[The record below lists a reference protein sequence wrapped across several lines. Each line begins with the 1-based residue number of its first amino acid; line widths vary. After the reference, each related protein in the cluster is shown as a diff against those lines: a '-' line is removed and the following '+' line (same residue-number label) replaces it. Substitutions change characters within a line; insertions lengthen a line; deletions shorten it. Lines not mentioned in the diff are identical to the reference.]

1 MGKKSR
7 DKGYRLEH
15 ELVQKLQE
23 MGFSAERVPLSGGAG
38 GSFTGDLIIN
48 GKKAE
53 VKGRAT
59 GFKEIYKW
67 LEPVNFLFIRADRQE
82 WLVVTRVKDL
92 DVIKEL
98 LGGEK

>member
-15 ELVQKLQE
+15 ELVLKLNE
-23 MGFSAERVPLSGGAG
+23 MGFKAERVPLSGGAG

-53 VKGRAT
+53 VKGRAA

-67 LEPVNFLFIRADRQE
+67 LEPVDYLFIRADRQE
-82 WLVVTRVKDL
+82 WLVVMRLKDFK
-92 DVIKEL
+92 DMKD
-98 LGGEK
+98 G

>member
-15 ELVQKLQE
+15 ELVLKLNE
-23 MGFSAERVPLSGGAG
+23 MGFNAERVPLSGGAG

-67 LEPVNFLFIRADRQE
+67 LEPVDFLFIRADRQE
-82 WLVVTRVKDL
+82 WLVVMRVKDL

-98 LGGEK
+98 LEVKE